1 MHELSVCQA
10 LIRELDMLARRESA
24 RRITRVV
31 VRIGPLCGIE
41 PQLLRQAYPLASAGT
56 MAADAELILEN
67 LPIRVQCESCG
78 AESEAAVNRLV
89 CGVCGDYHTRLLS
102 GDEMLLAHVEI
113 ERGTPAD
120 DAAAPKGAYLN

>member
-10 LIRELDMLARRESA
+10 LVRELDALALREDA
-24 RRITRVV
+24 TRIIRVV
-31 VRIGPLCGIE
+31 VHIGPLCGVE

-56 MAADAELILEN
+56 VADGAELVLEN
-67 LPIRVQCESCG
+67 LPIRVHCESCG
-78 AESEAAVNRLV
+78 AESEAVVNRLV
-89 CGVCGDYHTRLLS
+89 CGACGDYRTRLVS

-113 ERGTPAD
+113 ERGMPAD